1 MHNSKGYTLIETV
14 VAVAVISASFMALA
28 WTGTTAMHYY
38 TNSEL
43 LKDASDSSY
52 QSVLNNTDEGKN
64 GTLSFKITKDGSTSD
79 ASINDLYYKKEQVS
93 SGDVSVDYLSFVNTK
108 ATATYEDPITDTV
121 SDRLR
126 FRSETVGQGNNKGA
140 WTQSMA
146 GSCTL
151 GDFVT
156 YQGRTY
162 VLVAQ
167 RNQRDS
173 DGTYYPPGGQ
183 DVSGW
188 QLMDAN
194 VPTGSIFTYYLEG
207 DLFVDQGK
215 VYVCTSETSSSNLSD
230 ENCEQVGTF
239 EDGTVDFYTTYTAY
253 QAKNNWEDD
262 NLYLLDSWK

>member
-1 MHNSKGYTLIETV
+1 MHNNKGYTLIETV

-28 WTGTTAMHYY
+28 WTVTTAMHYY

-52 QSVLNNTDEGKN
+52 QNVLSNTEDGQT
-64 GTLSFKITKDGSTSD
+64 GTLSFIVTKDGTDTSISID
-79 ASINDLYYKKEQVS
+79 GLSYKRENVSASDVSIN
-93 SGDVSVDYLSFVNTK
+93 YLSFVNSEP
-108 ATATYEDPITDTV
+108 TATYEDPITDTV

-126 FRSETVGQGNNKGA
+126 FRNDTVGQGNNKGA

-167 RNQRDS
+167 RNQRDA
-173 DGTYYPPGGQ
+173 DGNYYPPGGQ

-207 DLFVDQGK
+207 DLFVDQEK
-215 VYVCTSETSSSNLSD
+215 VYVCTAETSSSNLSS

-239 EDGTVDFYTTYTAY
+239 ENGAVSFYTTYMARR
-253 QAKNNWEDD
+253 AKYNWETD